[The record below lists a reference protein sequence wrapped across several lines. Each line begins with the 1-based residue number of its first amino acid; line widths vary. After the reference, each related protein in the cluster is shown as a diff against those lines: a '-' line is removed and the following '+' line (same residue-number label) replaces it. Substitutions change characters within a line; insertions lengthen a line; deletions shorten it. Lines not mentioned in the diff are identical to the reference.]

1 MDGYAVLGADL
12 AETCSSSSP
21 DHESAAALCSFSCL
35 GGENT
40 FFFEEKKHGTRDNAM
55 ELKYVF

>member
-40 FFFEEKKHGTRDNAM
+40 FFFEEKNTAQGTM